1 VLTDGG
7 FWWNAAGDEWKRFSF
22 LDVMGLA
29 NARRGGLIIALIS
42 GEDSLLVDRFANKL
56 GITDIF
62 KHCKDKAT
70 ALREFAARHDLQL
83 AEIGYMGDDINDL
96 GALEIAGLAAAPPG
110 AHESVL
116 RAAQF
121 VATRPGG
128 NGAVRDL
135 VDAVLTARASG
146 AGKGA

>member
-1 VLTDGG
+1 
-7 FWWNAAGDEWKRFSF
+7 
-22 LDVMGLA
+22 
-29 NARRGGLIIALIS
+29 
-42 GEDSLLVDRFANKL
+42 
-56 GITDIF
+56 
-62 KHCKDKAT
+62 
-70 ALREFAARHDLQL
+70 LQL

>member
-1 VLTDGG
+1 MLTDGG